1 MEQRRTDLALEAR
14 ELWQERAGETSQLEG
29 VEARTG
35 EREGFLSETVHILDE
50 RGEQALGKPAGTY
63 VTLTM
68 DGLQRRE
75 EDAFGRGARA
85 VAGVLRELMGPEG
98 EKGGALVVG
107 LGNRAITPDA
117 VGPKVHE
124 HTLVTRH
131 LVEGVP
137 EHFGSFRPV
146 ASLAAGV
153 LGTTGMES
161 GELVQAVCRS
171 LKPAWVIAVD
181 ALASRSLE
189 RLCRTV
195 QISDTGIVPGSGV
208 GNHRF
213 ALDEK
218 TLGVPVLAVGVPT
231 VVYGATLAADLLG
244 RDDLPPPGPGGRAAG
259 HPQGHRQPG
268 GGPLQGHRLRHQP
281 GPPARSGD
289 EGPGSAVK
297 LGHADIGT
305 GESGPHWCST
315 GQKSLRSGADAAAGS
330 RKLPLSGVSVCAGM
344 GDSCAAGTGISP
356 QEMGHTNRESK
367 GPRPGKGCDGDGK
380 GNHSPGDFG
389 QVPRPQA
396 L

>member
-117 VGPKVHE
+117 IGPKVHE
-124 HTLVTRH
+124 YTLVTRH

-181 ALASRSLE
+181 ALASRSLD

-208 GNHRF
+208 GNHRMG
-213 ALDEK
+213 LDRK
-218 TLGVPVLAVGVPT
+218 SLGVPVIAIGVPT
-231 VVYGATLAADLLG
+231 VVDAATLAADLMGVEELPDLGEG
-244 RDDLPPPGPGGRAAG
+244 RDLLVTPKDIDSQVGDLSKIIGYAIDLAL
-259 HPQGHRQPG
+259 QPG
-268 GGPLQGHRLRHQP
+268 LTIEEL
-281 GPPARSGD
+281 
-289 EGPGSAVK
+289 E
-297 LGHADIGT
+297 L
-305 GESGPHWCST
+305 
-315 GQKSLRSGADAAAGS
+315 L
-330 RKLPLSGVSVCAGM
+330 LS
-344 GDSCAAGTGISP
+344 
-356 QEMGHTNRESK
+356 
-367 GPRPGKGCDGDGK
+367 
-380 GNHSPGDFG
+380 
-389 QVPRPQA
+389 
-396 L
+396 

>member
-35 EREGFLSETVHILDE
+35 EREGFRSETVHILDE

-117 VGPKVHE
+117 IGPKVHE
-124 HTLVTRH
+124 YTLVTRH

-208 GNHRF
+208 GNARM
-213 ALDEK
+213 ALDEEH
-218 TLGVPVLAVGVPT
+218 LGLPVLAVGVPT
-231 VVYGATLAADLLG
+231 VVEAGTLCLDLLEE
-244 RDDLPPPGPGGRAAG
+244 AG
-259 HPQGHRQPG
+259 SDREGSEPSRQFG
-268 GGPLQGHRLRHQP
+268 Q
-281 GPPARSGD
+281 
-289 EGPGSAVK
+289 GSAWFVTPRNIDSEVEVLSK
-297 LGHADIGT
+297 ILG
-305 GESGPHWCST
+305 
-315 GQKSLRSGADAAAGS
+315 L
-330 RKLPLSGVSVCAGM
+330 
-344 GDSCAAGTGISP
+344 GISA
-356 QEMGHTNRESK
+356 
-367 GPRPGKGCDGDGK
+367 
-380 GNHSPGDFG
+380 
-389 QVPRPQA
+389 A
-396 L
+396 LHVDISVEDVENLVG

>member
-14 ELWQERAGETSQLEG
+14 ELWQERAGETSKLEG
-29 VEARTG
+29 VEAQTG
-35 EREGFLSETVHILDE
+35 EREGFRSETVHILDE

-117 VGPKVHE
+117 IGPKVHE

-171 LKPAWVIAVD
+171 LKPA
-181 ALASRSLE
+181 
-189 RLCRTV
+189 
-195 QISDTGIVPGSGV
+195 
-208 GNHRF
+208 
-213 ALDEK
+213 
-218 TLGVPVLAVGVPT
+218 
-231 VVYGATLAADLLG
+231 
-244 RDDLPPPGPGGRAAG
+244 
-259 HPQGHRQPG
+259 
-268 GGPLQGHRLRHQP
+268 
-281 GPPARSGD
+281 
-289 EGPGSAVK
+289 
-297 LGHADIGT
+297 
-305 GESGPHWCST
+305 
-315 GQKSLRSGADAAAGS
+315 
-330 RKLPLSGVSVCAGM
+330 
-344 GDSCAAGTGISP
+344 
-356 QEMGHTNRESK
+356 
-367 GPRPGKGCDGDGK
+367 
-380 GNHSPGDFG
+380 
-389 QVPRPQA
+389 
-396 L
+396 

>member
-35 EREGFLSETVHILDE
+35 EREGFRSETVHILDE

-117 VGPKVHE
+117 IGPKVHE
-124 HTLVTRH
+124 YTLVTRH

-208 GNHRF
+208 GNARM

-218 TLGVPVLAVGVPT
+218 SLGIPVIAVGVPT
-231 VVYGATLAADLLG
+231 VVDAGTLCLDLLE
-244 RDDLPPPGPGGRAAG
+244 DAG
-259 HPQGHRQPG
+259 EKDFDPSSFRG
-268 GGPLQGHRLRHQP
+268 
-281 GPPARSGD
+281 
-289 EGPGSAVK
+289 EGAEWFVTPRNVDSQVDILSRI
-297 LGHADIGT
+297 LG
-305 GESGPHWCST
+305 
-315 GQKSLRSGADAAAGS
+315 L
-330 RKLPLSGVSVCAGM
+330 
-344 GDSCAAGTGISP
+344 GISTAL
-356 QEMGHTNRESK
+356 HV
-367 GPRPGKGCDGDGK
+367 
-380 GNHSPGDFG
+380 DFS
-389 QVPRPQA
+389 VEDVEKWTS
-396 L
+396 

>member
-14 ELWQERAGETSQLEG
+14 ELWQERAGKTSQLEG
-29 VEARTG
+29 VQARTG

-117 VGPKVHE
+117 IGPKVHE

-153 LGTTGMES
+153 LGTTGVES
-161 GELVQAVCRS
+161 GVLVQAVVDKLHPSC
-171 LKPAWVIAVD
+171 VIAVD
-181 ALASRSLE
+181 ALASRSVE

-195 QISDTGIVPGSGV
+195 QLSDVGIVPGSGV
-208 GNHRF
+208 GNHRY
-213 ALDEK
+213 ALSRD
-218 TLGVPVLAVGVPT
+218 TLGVPVLSLGVPT
-231 VVYGATLAADLLG
+231 VVDGATLIQDLLG
-244 RDDLPPPGPGGRAAG
+244 ADVPEDAPGRELFVTPREVDSRVADLSRVLGY
-259 HPQGHRQPG
+259 
-268 GGPLQGHRLRHQP
+268 
-281 GPPARSGD
+281 
-289 EGPGSAVK
+289 AV
-297 LGHADIGT
+297 
-305 GESGPHWCST
+305 
-315 GQKSLRSGADAAAGS
+315 SLALNPS
-330 RKLPLSGVSVCAGM
+330 LSVEELNM
-344 GDSCAAGTGISP
+344 LL
-356 QEMGHTNRESK
+356 E
-367 GPRPGKGCDGDGK
+367 
-380 GNHSPGDFG
+380 
-389 QVPRPQA
+389 
-396 L
+396 

>member
-1 MEQRRTDLALEAR
+1 
-14 ELWQERAGETSQLEG
+14 
-29 VEARTG
+29 
-35 EREGFLSETVHILDE
+35 
-50 RGEQALGKPAGTY
+50 
-63 VTLTM
+63 
-68 DGLQRRE
+68 LQRRE

-117 VGPKVHE
+117 IGPKVHE
-124 HTLVTRH
+124 YTLVTRH

-244 RDDLPPPGPGGRAAG
+244 RDDLPPLGRGGELLVTPKDIDSQVGDLSKVIAYGINLAL
-259 HPQGHRQPG
+259 QPG
-268 GGPLQGHRLRHQP
+268 LEMKDL
-281 GPPARSGD
+281 D
-289 EGPGSAVK
+289 
-297 LGHADIGT
+297 L
-305 GESGPHWCST
+305 
-315 GQKSLRSGADAAAGS
+315 L
-330 RKLPLSGVSVCAGM
+330 LS
-344 GDSCAAGTGISP
+344 
-356 QEMGHTNRESK
+356 
-367 GPRPGKGCDGDGK
+367 
-380 GNHSPGDFG
+380 
-389 QVPRPQA
+389 
-396 L
+396 